1 MLVCVNQNVFR
12 KKVIWRGLPVAVPKK
27 LGTENDDIRY
37 TVTVPANLNNH
48 FNGNLFVLILDL
60 SQNKAP

>member
-1 MLVCVNQNVFR
+1 MFVYAKQNVFR

-37 TVTVPANLNNH
+37 TLTVPANLNNY
-48 FNGNLFVLILDL
+48 FNANLFVLILDL